1 MENNIIINK
10 ATTAQLRKL
19 ISEQKAWME
28 ICGGTLKGYVARYA
42 YYGNPNVAKIY
53 EADYNALLEY
63 QEKYRSLLEAEL
75 KRI

>member
-28 ICGGTLKGYVARYA
+28 ICGGTLKGYVARY
-42 YYGNPNVAKIY
+42 
-53 EADYNALLEY
+53 DALLEY